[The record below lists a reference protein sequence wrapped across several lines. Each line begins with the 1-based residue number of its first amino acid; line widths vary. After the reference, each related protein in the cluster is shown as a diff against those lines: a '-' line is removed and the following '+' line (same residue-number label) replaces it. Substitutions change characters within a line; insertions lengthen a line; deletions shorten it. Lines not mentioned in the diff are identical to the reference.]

1 MFCAQVLVG
10 KRAVERDHVACRREG
25 HGQRQA
31 VVLRVCQ
38 RMVDPGH
45 HVQVQLGDLLLDIL
59 AVVER
64 HVLEGE
70 ARRGRDAVE
79 HVDGG
84 ARHLPGA
91 RVDGAHGST
100 VGKQPYA
107 QRARVLDAGALGV
120 AEFEHRPV
128 FREIVRE
135 QVGGERGLALFDA
148 VKHQVEVVRKAR
160 GLRGGEVEGPGREAQ
175 DGAEPVGNR
184 HAHAQPHVGLSFFQR
199 LEDLESAFARHQLVG
214 KIHERGVGLEVGQA
228 KDRVLPSGDPQG
240 VDPVDGRGA
249 YAVFADR
256 SEQHRVGVPVAV
268 DRVVEQLLQV
278 LGVAHGAQNVDAPRH
293 QVVERSRDLLVVG
306 ALVVD
311 VLEFPAGVL
320 GHFLQVVVG
329 VSRTRPVFCDLRE
342 AGLHGK
348 AHPHHALLGR
358 SRRVRGAFAGRLRG
372 GASKGQEKQRDGA
385 GENRT
390 DKRPPAPSPC
400 GRHVFLMRRV
410 AAMVLHRAPSAVR
423 NCNCEKNRNDYTG
436 KTGEARRGGKLQKL
450 CRGGGCRWCLSLHG
464 GEGGAH
470 GWGGGH
476 RPVRRRL
483 RFMER
488 CVLPR

>member
-1 MFCAQVLVG
+1 MAP
-10 KRAVERDHVACRREG
+10 AS
-25 HGQRQA
+25 
-31 VVLRVCQ
+31 
-38 RMVDPGH
+38 
-45 HVQVQLGDLLLDIL
+45 
-59 AVVER
+59 
-64 HVLEGE
+64 
-70 ARRGRDAVE
+70 
-79 HVDGG
+79 
-84 ARHLPGA
+84 LPGA
-91 RVDGAHGST
+91 WVDVTHGST
-100 VGKQPYA
+100 VGEQSHA

-214 KIHERGVGLEVGQA
+214 KLHERGVGLEVGQA
-228 KDRVLPSGDPQG
+228 KDRVLPCGDPQG

-249 YAVFADR
+249 DAVFADR
-256 SEQHRVGVPVAV
+256 CEQHRVGVPVAV

-278 LGVAHGAQNVDAPRH
+278 LGIAHGAQNVDASRH
-293 QVVERSRDLLVVG
+293 QVVERGRDLLVVG

-311 VLEFPAGVL
+311 VLELPAGVL

-329 VSRTRPVFCDLRE
+329 VSGTRPVLCDLRE
-342 AGLHGK
+342 PGLLGK
-348 AHPHHALLGR
+348 AHPHDALLGR
-358 SRRVRGAFAGRLRG
+358 SRRVRGALAGRLRG
-372 GASKGQEKQRDGA
+372 GASKGQEKQRGGA
-385 GENRT
+385 GENRA
-390 DKRPPAPSPC
+390 DKRPPAPPP
-400 GRHVFLMRRV
+400 
-410 AAMVLHRAPSAVR
+410 HRAPRVFDAACGR
-423 NCNCEKNRNDYTG
+423 NGPASCSFGCQELQLREKQKRLYRKNRQSEGRGRVAEIMRRT
-436 KTGEARRGGKLQKL
+436 ARR
-450 CRGGGCRWCLSLHG
+450 RCLSLHG

-483 RFMER
+483 RACEQVARANPTGTPAFR
-488 CVLPR
+488 SLRASAGGCVLWNAAPCRAEKPSVPLSCTGYACPVLARQLRRLRAWLRAPCEAVSTNRTDETTQKAREAP

>member
-1 MFCAQVLVG
+1 MGWQQAEAGPRLLERRVGRLHVLVVRSCQVVGDQVHVVVREVGLAPVDGVQALLHVGVGVHAVPLLLEDGFALVRRGHDHVCAQVLVG

-135 QVGGERGLALFDA
+135 QLGGERGLALFDA

-278 LGVAHGAQNVDAPRH
+278 LGVSSWRPKRRCAPPSGRRAQPRSA
-293 QVVERSRDLLVVG
+293 RRRC
-306 ALVVD
+306 
-311 VLEFPAGVL
+311 P
-320 GHFLQVVVG
+320 
-329 VSRTRPVFCDLRE
+329 
-342 AGLHGK
+342 
-348 AHPHHALLGR
+348 R
-358 SRRVRGAFAGRLRG
+358 SRRTRIPSRCTGPLPAGSRRCIPNASRLLR
-372 GASKGQEKQRDGA
+372 
-385 GENRT
+385 
-390 DKRPPAPSPC
+390 SP
-400 GRHVFLMRRV
+400 
-410 AAMVLHRAPSAVR
+410 
-423 NCNCEKNRNDYTG
+423 
-436 KTGEARRGGKLQKL
+436 
-450 CRGGGCRWCLSLHG
+450 
-464 GEGGAH
+464 
-470 GWGGGH
+470 
-476 RPVRRRL
+476 
-483 RFMER
+483 
-488 CVLPR
+488 